1 MIDPILAA
9 AFSIMGGI
17 VGYLIGKHFRG
28 LKKIPF

>member
-9 AFSIMGGI
+9 AFFGMGAL